1 MLRGK
6 VAERKRDRLDI
17 RILGLIIIL
26 VISFIFVMV
35 RIIFKL
41 G

>member
-1 MLRGK
+1 VSEK
-6 VAERKRDRLDI
+6 KRERLDI

-26 VISFIFVMV
+26 IISFIFVMIK
-35 RIIFKL
+35 IIFKL